1 MKFFRIVETKHKV
14 PGEETNITAFVP
26 DSGQMLLQEIEI
38 CADKRPYLYRRKY
51 PSIDEYLRLHKDNEA
66 REISWKEVTLYL
78 LGTREFIHASGHHG
92 GKSLYGL
99 SADLREGK
107 IYISL
112 FDETILSDENF
123 FEEVREKIP
132 SFFKEGKT
140 YKYESTY
147 EYRNNGYPHYFP
159 ITVYKKLYTVN
170 LKDICLSG
178 EDVELD
184 I

>member
-1 MKFFRIVETKHKV
+1 MKFFRIVETKV
-14 PGEETNITAFVP
+14 PGKETNITAFVP
-26 DSGQMLLQEIEI
+26 DSGQMFLQEIEI
-38 CADKRPYLYRRKY
+38 YDGKRPYLYRRKY
-51 PSIDEYLRLHKDNEA
+51 PSIDEYLRLHKDKEA
-66 REISWKEVTLYL
+66 REISWKEVTLFL
-78 LGTREFIHASGHHG
+78 LGIREFIHASGHHG
-92 GKSLYGL
+92 THEVYGL
-99 SADLREGK
+99 SADLRADRK

-112 FDETILSDENF
+112 FDETIFSDENF
-123 FEEVREKIP
+123 FKEVREKIP

-140 YKYESTY
+140 CKYESTY

-178 EDVELD
+178 EDVELN